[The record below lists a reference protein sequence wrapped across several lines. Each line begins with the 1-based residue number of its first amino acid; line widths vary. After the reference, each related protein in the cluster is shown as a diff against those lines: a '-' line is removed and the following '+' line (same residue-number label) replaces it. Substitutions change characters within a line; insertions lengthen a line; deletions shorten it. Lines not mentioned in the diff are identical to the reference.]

1 MSKIVGE
8 EIPSYVAKQITQRQ
22 SIHNSVRRTNEDMLY
37 LNSRTSWI
45 KLASGINIKGSDQI
59 ASDQIAK
66 NNILYNGLSQYL
78 SGDSSLLQRTEFKR
92 KYNTT
97 SHSEMGYQPMP
108 GIVSADIRCM
118 NRGSIKR
125 ATVQIKAFTPEQ
137 FHTLD
142 QLYLRIGYTMFL
154 EWGHSIYLD
163 NGGKL
168 QQMGYTLIEADQGF
182 FACTDY
188 YQMLDKIEWYRKGK
202 FGNYDGL
209 IAKVVNFNWHIAQD
223 GSYDITLEL
232 ISVGDVVE
240 SLKTNVFPNKELADG
255 IDQILPSNNG
265 VEHDTKISPTSNI
278 ISAYLYFQKLLNDNP
293 VNYSTDKIF
302 AYIEEANLSLQLGHF
317 IKISNKGLPSTF
329 TGTEADQPN
338 EVHSSQAFPD
348 RDLAEQWVKDNLP
361 GYTETT
367 AAIPPS
373 KTYKIRDVTT
383 IYTAGVTNEQLQNS
397 GIYYVIYNP
406 ATGSKENLQF
416 KNIRQGVRNVFFID
430 YLNRAKNDT
439 TTGFY
444 MRFGHLLEFLDKY
457 VVPNNSKKHKIIKIN
472 YGLSKM
478 FRHQYQ
484 YSADPRVCLVSIP
497 TYDPVRTKTFLVRED
512 KTDFDKEHV
521 QWKIENKGYAAN
533 SMNIYIH
540 HAQIIKSLEA
550 NLDDKGNLSL
560 FNFLKDLCTALN
572 IALCGVNNLEPIIDE
587 QDNSLH
593 IVDSSLNLDKGKRG
607 YELELYGYHPSKLTA
622 DKSSVNPGPSNFVRN
637 FNLKT
642 EITPEFATM
651 ASIGATAAGYV
662 KGTENTMFSRWNKG
676 LIDRFQEEWHAPTSE
691 TSKEAKE
698 DVRDA
703 YVSRIWIGWWQ
714 AFGYIVNGNK
724 ISMDDDLINRNISV
738 MTEFFKYV
746 QTHLK
751 SKTDDRY
758 ASTQNGFIP
767 ISLGVTMD
775 GISGIKIYNS
785 LKVSTGFLPKNY
797 PENLSFIIKGVNHKL
812 SNSDW
817 ETTIETV
824 VISKVNTFK

>member
-22 SIHNSVRRTNEDMLY
+22 AIHNNVKRTNENMLY
-37 LNSRTSWI
+37 LNSRTSWV
-45 KLASGINIKGSDQI
+45 KLASGINIDKDPSFSKDWVLFNGVSGHESSNTPLKQASSFGS
-59 ASDQIAK
+59 
-66 NNILYNGLSQYL
+66 
-78 SGDSSLLQRTEFKR
+78 
-92 KYNTT
+92 KYEYGG
-97 SHSEMGYQPMP
+97 SEHGYQPMP

-125 ATVQIKAFTPEQ
+125 ATVQIKAFTPSQ
-137 FHTLD
+137 FHILD

-163 NGGKL
+163 NSGTL
-168 QQMGYTLIEADQGF
+168 QKMEYTLIEKDNGF
-182 FACTDY
+182 FQSTDY
-188 YQMLDKIEWYRKGK
+188 YDMLEKIEAQRKK
-202 FGNYDGL
+202 TFGNYDGL
-209 IAKVVNFNWHIAQD
+209 ICKVVNFNWHIAQD

-255 IDQILPSNNG
+255 IDQIIAAPTGEEPNTNR
-265 VEHDTKISPTSNI
+265 KISPTSNI

-293 VNYSTDKIF
+293 VNYSSDKIF
-302 AYIEEANLSLQLGHF
+302 AFIPNKNLQVQLGHF
-317 IKISNKGLPSTF
+317 IKMHKNGLPSTF
-329 TGTEADQPN
+329 TGTKEDEPN
-338 EVHSSQAFPD
+338 EVHSSQAFAD
-348 RDLAEQWVKDNLP
+348 RESAEEWVKETLP
-361 GYTETT
+361 GYTETNDVLPT
-367 AAIPPS
+367 S
-373 KTYKIRDVTT
+373 QKYKIRDVTT
-383 IYTAGVTNEQLQNS
+383 IYTAGVTNDKLQNS

-406 ATGSKENLQF
+406 APLTTNPENIQF
-416 KNIRQGVRNVFFID
+416 KNIRQGIRNVLFID

-444 MRFGHLLEFLDKY
+444 MRFGHLLEFMDKY
-457 VVPNNSKKHKIIKIN
+457 VIPNNSNKHKIVKIN
-472 YGLSKM
+472 YGISKM

-497 TYDPVRTKTFLVRED
+497 TNDPVNSKTFLVRNTN
-512 KTDFDKEHV
+512 TDFEKEKV
-521 QWKIENKGYAAN
+521 QWKIDSKGYTAN
-533 SMNIYIH
+533 SMNIFIH
-540 HAQIIKSLEA
+540 HSQISKSLES

-560 FNFLKDLCTALN
+560 FNFLKDLCNALN
-572 IALCGVNNLEPIIDE
+572 VALCGVNNLEPIIDE

-593 IVDSSLNLDKGKRG
+593 IVDSSLNLDKGKGG
-607 YELELYGYHPSKLTA
+607 YELELYGYHPSKLTK

-676 LIDRFQEEWHAPTSE
+676 LTDRFQEEWYAPTSE

-698 DVRDA
+698 DVRDV
-703 YVSRIWIGWWQ
+703 YVGRIWVGLWES
-714 AFGYIVNGNK
+714 FGYIIKNDK

-738 MTEFFKYV
+738 MTEFFRYV

-751 SKTDDRY
+751 AKTGDKY

-785 LKVSTGFLPKNY
+785 LKVSTRFLPPNY

-824 VISKVNTFK
+824 VISKVNKFK

>member
-22 SIHNSVRRTNEDMLY
+22 AIHDNVRRRTNEDMLY
-37 LNSRTSWI
+37 LNSRTSWV
-45 KLASGINIKGSDQI
+45 KLASGINIKGSDQT
-59 ASDQIAK
+59 SK
-66 NNILYNGLSQYL
+66 NNILYNGLSQYI
-78 SGDSSLLQRTEFKR
+78 SGDSSLTQRTEFNK

-97 SHSEMGYQPMP
+97 SQSEMGYQPMP
-108 GIVSADIRCM
+108 GIISADIRCM

-163 NGGKL
+163 NSGTL
-168 QQMGYTLIEADQGF
+168 QKMKYTLIEKDNGF
-182 FACTDY
+182 FQSTNY
-188 YQMLDKIEWYRKGK
+188 YDMLEKIEAERKK
-202 FGNYDGL
+202 TFGNYDGL
-209 IAKVVNFNWHIAQD
+209 ICKVVNFNWHIAQD

-255 IDQILPSNNG
+255 IDQILPSNNE

-293 VNYSTDKIF
+293 VNYSKDKIF
-302 AYIEEANLSLQLGHF
+302 AYIDEANLKLQLGHF

-329 TGTEADQPN
+329 TGTEEDKPN
-338 EVHSSQAFPD
+338 EIHSSQAFAD
-348 RDLAEQWVKDNLP
+348 ETSAEQWAADNLP
-361 GYTETT
+361 AYTETND
-367 AAIPPS
+367 AVPPPQ
-373 KTYKIRDVTT
+373 TYKIRDTT
-383 IYTAGVTNEQLQNS
+383 NTLTPGLRSSLIKNS

-406 ATGSKENLQF
+406 APKTTSPENLQF
-416 KNIRQGVRNVFFID
+416 KNIRQGIRNVLFID
-430 YLNRAKNDT
+430 YLNRAQNDT

-444 MRFGHLLEFLDKY
+444 MRFGHLLEFIDKY
-457 VVPNNSKKHKIIKIN
+457 VIPNNSKKNKIVRID

-497 TYDPVRTKTFLVRED
+497 TYDPVNSKTFLVSED
-512 KTDFDKEHV
+512 KKDFDKEKV
-521 QWKIENKGYAAN
+521 QWKIDSKGYVAN
-533 SMNIYIH
+533 SMNIFIH
-540 HAQIIKSLEA
+540 HAQISKSLEA

-560 FNFLKDLCTALN
+560 FNFLKDLCNALN

-593 IVDSSLNLDKGKRG
+593 IVDSSLNLDKGKGG
-607 YELELYGYHPSKLTA
+607 YELELYGYHPSKLTK

-676 LIDRFQEEWHAPTSE
+676 LTDRFQEEWYAPTSE

-698 DVRDA
+698 DVRDV
-703 YVSRIWIGWWQ
+703 YVGRIWTGWWQ
-714 AFGYIVNGNK
+714 AFGYVVTNDK

-751 SKTDDRY
+751 AKTGDKY

-785 LKVSTGFLPKNY
+785 LNVSTRFLPPNY

-824 VISKVNTFK
+824 VISKVNKFK